1 MPSDAIRS
9 NLPEA
14 PQRVTDFVRASRERL
29 LRLYGDWFSELQI
42 GSLL

>member
-14 PQRVTDFVRASRERL
+14 PQRVTNFARASRERL

-42 GSLL
+42 DSVL